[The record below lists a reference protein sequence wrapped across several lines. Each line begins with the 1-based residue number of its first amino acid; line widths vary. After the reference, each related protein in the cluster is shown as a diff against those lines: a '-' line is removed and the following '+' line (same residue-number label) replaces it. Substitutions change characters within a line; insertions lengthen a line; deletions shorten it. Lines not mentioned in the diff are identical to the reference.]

1 MFFFIIGY
9 FVLDELNIKNE
20 LKFVIILCV
29 FYFLGIFL
37 IVFLGGSYLKNS
49 DKEIVILICKS
60 YFFLKVK
67 LILVYVFGVFY
78 FFYCGLNIWECVF

>member
-9 FVLDELNIKNE
+9 FVLDELNIK
-20 LKFVIILCV
+20 KFVIILCV
-29 FYFLGIFL
+29 FYFFGIFL
-37 IVFLGGSYLKNS
+37 VVFLGGSYLKNS

-67 LILVYVFGVFY
+67 LILVYVFGVCY